1 MAKIGNLE
9 ADLTLNSATFNNHLT
24 KATGNL
30 KRSSSRMNRSLAKVE
45 RGFSKLTLRV
55 GKAAKGMLMLS
66 PAIAAAAGGA
76 GMALLIKRSLDA
88 ADAIAKTADKV
99 GLTTDQLQELRFA
112 ADLAGVG
119 QTTLDMA
126 MQRFSRRLGEVAQ
139 GQGELLGVAK
149 QYGVALRDGEGR
161 IRSNVAILKDFADVI
176 KNAESDQ
183 ERLRISFKLFD
194 SEGAA
199 LVNMLREGSSALETT
214 RQRARDLGLVID
226 EKLVRSAADAK
237 DKLTVLGTVLD
248 AKVTAAV
255 VELAPEIG
263 QLTDK
268 LVSSLPVII
277 DWVNAFGQM
286 VGLFE
291 QTPVERLSAIVAEI
305 EGVQAKLA
313 DIDNDWTPDALQ
325 SAEIEYFTQK
335 LAALNAEYAQL
346 WDTIEDGRDVAGAG
360 DGAAPGSDTP
370 SPGTGTPPAPN
381 DMVVAGQGITDSMM
395 TGIEVYNAR
404 LEELKRHLDAGTI
417 SQETFDRAVQAAQET
432 LTRDAD
438 KAAEA
443 LKRQGQTIT
452 TAVMTP
458 LERYN
463 ARLEELQKH
472 LDAGTISQETFER
485 ASREAKKTMIEQE
498 AAADELGQTLG
509 EGVGGVIEGLADGYE
524 DLRKSAV
531 RALVDI
537 IAKTVELQIANAS
550 VGSAG
555 AGGGGGGGGG
565 LDLGGMI
572 SSGIDFLFG
581 GGGGSVEVAARES
594 GGPVIAGHP
603 YIVGEAGPELIV
615 SGASGTV
622 IPNHALG
629 GGGGI
634 NITADL
640 RGASVDAVQ
649 RLEAFVRDIDANLEQ
664 RAIGAVGS
672 ARQSGQMQGY
682 GF

>member
-1 MAKIGNLE
+1 
-9 ADLTLNSATFNNHLT
+9 
-24 KATGNL
+24 
-30 KRSSSRMNRSLAKVE
+30 
-45 RGFSKLTLRV
+45 
-55 GKAAKGMLMLS
+55 
-66 PAIAAAAGGA
+66 
-76 GMALLIKRSLDA
+76 
-88 ADAIAKTADKV
+88 
-99 GLTTDQLQELRFA
+99 
-112 ADLAGVG
+112 
-119 QTTLDMA
+119 
-126 MQRFSRRLGEVAQ
+126 
-139 GQGELLGVAK
+139 
-149 QYGVALRDGEGR
+149 
-161 IRSNVAILKDFADVI
+161 
-176 KNAESDQ
+176 
-183 ERLRISFKLFD
+183 
-194 SEGAA
+194 
-199 LVNMLREGSSALETT
+199 
-214 RQRARDLGLVID
+214 
-226 EKLVRSAADAK
+226 
-237 DKLTVLGTVLD
+237 
-248 AKVTAAV
+248 
-255 VELAPEIG
+255 
-263 QLTDK
+263 
-268 LVSSLPVII
+268 
-277 DWVNAFGQM
+277 
-286 VGLFE
+286 
-291 QTPVERLSAIVAEI
+291 
-305 EGVQAKLA
+305 
-313 DIDNDWTPDALQ
+313 
-325 SAEIEYFTQK
+325 
-335 LAALNAEYAQL
+335 
-346 WDTIEDGRDVAGAG
+346 
-360 DGAAPGSDTP
+360 
-370 SPGTGTPPAPN
+370 
-381 DMVVAGQGITDSMM
+381 MVVAGQGITDSMM